1 MIRQTANN
9 FTRYT
14 EFQEKLQTIRE
25 HYEGVIVH
33 HNGAVIVRGNG
44 DRQSIGVTRV
54 LTNYYKPSDEEL
66 TKINNAEDQGR
77 ERNFAAFKTS
87 IDRETFNNKFHTVVD
102 EEKFEHYDHS
112 MTVDDKLFENHD
124 LIPIGPAEYTLGTPS
139 LVVREH
145 PRADAAVKYIVGSI
159 DRLRYN
165 KRTAKL
171 VLLELKSGQT
181 RAAYMAMRTLYLKEK
196 HCKQLTFYAFILQ
209 VMALEAGVKI
219 TQEDI
224 ELIVVGVDTSKRTV
238 SVWQMQYDP
247 KTFLG
252 GVWAGERWCG
262 IVDTGMLMRL
272 TLDEFCC
279 IPDCTH
285 KAVFKVAHRPEL
297 RYCSQACRSKPH
309 CDCGRPASYRSPTLG
324 KYLCKDCA

>member
-14 EFQEKLQTIRE
+14 EFQDKLKAIRE
-25 HYEGVIVH
+25 HFEGVVVH
-33 HNGAVIVRGNG
+33 NNGAVIVRGHAG
-44 DRQSIGVTRV
+44 RQSIGVTRT
-54 LTNYYKPSDEEL
+54 LTNYYKPSDEDL
-66 TKINNAEDQGR
+66 TKINKAEDQGR
-77 ERNFAAFKTS
+77 ERNFAAFKHS
-87 IDRETFNNKFHTVVD
+87 VDRETFNNKFQTVVD

-124 LIPIGPAEYTLGTPS
+124 LIPIGPPEYALGSPS
-139 LVVREH
+139 LVVRET
-145 PRADAAVKYIVGSI
+145 PSSDALAKYIVGSI

-219 TQEDI
+219 TQEDL

-252 GVWAGERWCG
+252 SHWAGERWIG

-279 IPDCTH
+279 IPDCTK
-285 KAVFKVAHRPEL
+285 KALYQHPKRSDL
-297 RYCSQACRSKPH
+297 KYCSQACRDRPH
-309 CDCGRPASYRSPTLG
+309 CECGWPASYRSASLG
-324 KYLCKDCA
+324 KYLCKNCA